1 MTLYLSTLEWQ
12 NMVCWDVIF
21 HLRPTEHFV
30 KLKKITRNQDHLGLS
45 ESYDPTNPEQL
56 QRFFKDPDRFE

>member
-21 HLRPTEHFV
+21 HLRSTEHFV

-45 ESYDPTNPEQL
+45 ESYDPTDLE
-56 QRFFKDPDRFE
+56 